1 METNNNQTMS
11 KKMTGIVAYIS
22 YVGFII
28 AYLAGDK
35 EGAKQHLN
43 SALLV
48 HLISVVTFVPYVGHI
63 FSVFALIL
71 WCIGLSYA
79 IKEEDKE
86 LPIVGSI
93 KLLGE

>member
-11 KKMTGIVAYIS
+11 KKMTGIAAYIS
-22 YVGFII
+22 
-28 AYLAGDK
+28 
-35 EGAKQHLN
+35 
-43 SALLV
+43 
-48 HLISVVTFVPYVGHI
+48 YVGHI